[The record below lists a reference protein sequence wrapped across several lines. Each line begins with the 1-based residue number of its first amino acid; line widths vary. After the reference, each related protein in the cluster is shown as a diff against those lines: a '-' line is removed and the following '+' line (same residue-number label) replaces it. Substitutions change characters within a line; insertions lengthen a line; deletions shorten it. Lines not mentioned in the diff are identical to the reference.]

1 MSITLYRLH
10 YNFPLMYRMLTRLK
24 DHYRIPSK
32 VRLIEAILIETRTII
47 DIGTG
52 SGGLANYFIQQNFE
66 VTAVDVLDKT
76 VYKNITPI
84 LYHGSHL
91 PFETES
97 FDASMLITVLH
108 HCPNPEQVLAEAVR
122 VSKKKIVVLED
133 VYSSWLMKHLTW
145 FMDSLV
151 NWEFKGHPH
160 SNKSEAQWEA
170 VFDAHNLKIKK
181 KTKTNVLVIFTQVMY
196 HLEKY

>member
-1 MSITLYRLH
+1 
-10 YNFPLMYRMLTRLK
+10 MYRSIFYFK
-24 DHYRIPSK
+24 DKLRNASK
-32 VRLIEAILIETRTII
+32 ANLIGDFLNESKTIV

-76 VYKNITPI
+76 VHKNITPI

-151 NWEFKGHPH
+151 NWEFKGDPH

-170 VFDAHNLKIKK
+170 LFGTHNLKIKK